1 MENTGFKDQVVI
13 VTGGTRG
20 IGAGIATEFLKS
32 GASVVATY
40 AGNDERAQ
48 AFKGSLGALGEKLVL
63 RKFDV
68 SQKEAVEAFWNSITE
83 DFEQIHVLI
92 NNAGIRMDNIL
103 ASLDE
108 ESWDKVMDTNL
119 KGTYLMSQG
128 AVLHMM
134 RKRYGRIIN
143 MSSIGGVLGLPGQ
156 ANYAASK
163 AGQIAMAKTLSKE
176 VGKRGITVN
185 CVLPGFIETELI
197 GDLPEEQVKEYK
209 NQVPLKRFGKTEEVA
224 HAVKFLA
231 SEKAGYIT
239 GSTLE
244 VTGGLN
250 G

>member
-1 MENTGFKDQVVI
+1 MNNNEFQDKVVVI
-13 VTGGTRG
+13 TGGTRG
-20 IGAGIATEFLKS
+20 IGAGIATEFLAA
-32 GASVVATY
+32 GASVIATY

-48 AFKGSLGALGEKLVL
+48 AFKGSLGEKGERLVL

-68 SQKEAVEAFWNSITE
+68 ANKEAVEAFWSSITE
-83 DFEQIHVLI
+83 EFEQIHILI
-92 NNAGIRMDNIL
+92 NNAGIRKDNIL

-108 ESWDKVMDTNL
+108 ESWDAVMDTNL

-134 RKRYGRIIN
+134 RKRFGRIIN

-156 ANYAASK
+156 SNYAASK

-197 GDLPEEQVKEYK
+197 ADLPEEQVKEYK
-209 NQVPLKRFGKTEEVA
+209 AQVPLKRFGKTEEVA
-224 HAVKFLA
+224 NAVMFLA
-231 SEKAGYIT
+231 SEKASYIT
-239 GSTLE
+239 GSCLE